1 MNPQPNI
8 FNMIDQMS
16 SVLLTLQ
23 TDMIKVM
30 NGINQ
35 LNLII
40 TKIKEFKDNN
50 NMNNINS
57 VNNMMNM
64 NNNLQNM
71 QNMIM
76 GMNNNMMGM
85 QNMNMLMPMN
95 GMMNNMNFPMQNLSF
110 EDFNGWN
117 LLFEKRKN
125 GVNVMISVEISPD
138 KLVKE
143 AISAY
148 LLKSNETDRNSFK
161 FIFNNHELFP
171 EIKISQSGLANGAKI
186 LVIDAKNLEGG

>member
-16 SVLLTLQ
+16 SVILTLQ

-30 NGINQ
+30 NEINQ

-95 GMMNNMNFPMQNLSF
+95 GMMNNMNFPMQNLII
-110 EDFNGWN
+110 EDFDGWDLN
-117 LLFEKRKN
+117 FEKRN
-125 GVNVMISVEISPD
+125 ETGNQIITIRISPD
-138 KLVKE
+138 KFAKE

-148 LLKSNETDRNSFK
+148 LLKSNETDRNSFT
-161 FIFNNHELFP
+161 FIFNNHELFS
-171 EIKISQSGLANGAKI
+171 EMKISQTGLTNGSKI
-186 LVIDAKNLEGG
+186 LVINVRDVKGG

>member
-16 SVLLTLQ
+16 SVILTLQ

-85 QNMNMLMPMN
+85 QNMNMLMPKN
-95 GMMNNMNFPMQNLSF
+95 GMMNNVNFPIQNQIF
-110 EDFNGWN
+110 EDSGGWI
-117 LLFEKRKN
+117 LLFEFLNRKEI
-125 GVNVMISVEISPD
+125 ISIRISPD
-138 KLVKE
+138 KFVKE

-148 LLKSNETDRNSFK
+148 LIKSNETDRSLFK

-171 EIKISQSGLANGAKI
+171 EIKISQTGLANGSKI
-186 LVIDAKNLEGG
+186 LVIEVKDVKGG